1 MVYNIDQEVYNM
13 YIRQAE
19 KEDVSRI
26 AEILVY
32 NNRTNYFPI
41 FQDEGYS
48 FGEMQVL
55 TVAENYLQ
63 DDEMRN
69 NVFVYDDGIIRGFVQ
84 IEGKEIKKLYVDTF
98 FQSKGIGAAL
108 IGYAVTV
115 KGAEYLWA
123 LEKNRKAIRFYER
136 HGFHPTGERI
146 FEEGTTEYL
155 LKLTRQ
161 EY

>member
-1 MVYNIDQEVYNM
+1 M

-136 HGFHPTGERI
+136 HGLHPTGERI

-155 LKLTRQ
+155 LKLAR
-161 EY
+161 

>member
-1 MVYNIDQEVYNM
+1 M
-13 YIRQAE
+13 YIRQAT

-32 NNRTNYFPI
+32 NNRTNLFPI
-41 FQDEGYS
+41 FQDEEYS

-108 IGYAVTV
+108 IGYAVTE
-115 KGAEYLWA
+115 KGAKYLWA

>member
-1 MVYNIDQEVYNM
+1 M

-108 IGYAVTV
+108 IRYAITV
-115 KGAEYLWA
+115 KGAEYLCA

-146 FEEGTTEYL
+146 FEEGTTECL

>member
-1 MVYNIDQEVYNM
+1 M
-13 YIRQAE
+13 YIRQAT

-146 FEEGTTEYL
+146 FEDGTTEYL